1 MRTRRLKITDGAAYY
16 HVISRTVLGLRLFEE
31 TDKEVLRKMIRKV
44 ALFCGIEVLTYC
56 IMGNHF
62 HILIKVPEAQ
72 KLTDSEL
79 VGRFAHLYP
88 EPTKYQLLSPEM
100 FKRKLKAGG
109 EEADELR
116 QKYLA
121 RMGDLSQFM
130 KLLKQRF
137 AIWYHK
143 THGTYGTL
151 WADRFKS
158 VLVEGKA
165 SALSVVS
172 AYIDL
177 NPVRAGL
184 VSDPKDY
191 RFCGYAEAVAGSRES
206 LAGLEAVMGTGG
218 KALAAYRVLLF
229 GVGSASQDGE
239 APRITPEEALKVI
252 KGQKGEL
259 STAVLLRCRMRY
271 FTDGVIIGSKQFV
284 REGFQAVDRG
294 LKFPCKPHPLAR
306 KGLPEELW
314 IPHRPRRIAF
324 G

>member
-1 MRTRRLKITDGAAYY
+1 
-16 HVISRTVLGLRLFEE
+16 
-31 TDKEVLRKMIRKV
+31 MIRKV

-62 HILIKVPEAQ
+62 HILIKVPE
-72 KLTDSEL
+72 KRDLTDSEL
-79 VGRFAHLYP
+79 VARFARLYP
-88 EPTKYQLLSPEM
+88 EPTKYQLLSPQM
-100 FKRKLKAGG
+100 FKRRLQAGG
-109 EEADELR
+109 EEAEALR
-116 QKYLA
+116 QKYLV

-143 THGTYGTL
+143 HHGTYGTL

-184 VSDPKDY
+184 VADPKDY
-191 RFCGYAEAVAGSRES
+191 RFCGYAEAVSGSRES
-206 LAGLEAVMGTGG
+206 RVGLEAVMGSAG

-229 GVGSASQDGE
+229 GVGSASRDGE
-239 APRITPEEALKVI
+239 EPRITREEALKVMER
-252 KGQKGEL
+252 QKGEL

-271 FTDGVIIGSKQFV
+271 FTDGVVIGSKQFV
-284 REGFQAVDRG
+284 REGIQAMDRG
-294 LKFPCKPHPLAR
+294 LKYPCKPHPLATR
-306 KGLPEELW
+306 GLPDELW
-314 IPHRPRRIAF
+314 IPHRPRRAAF

>member
-1 MRTRRLKITDGAAYY
+1 MRMRRLKFVDRAACY
-16 HVISRTVLGLRLFEE
+16 HVMSRTVLGLRLFED

-44 ALFCGIEVLTYC
+44 SLFCGIEVLTYC

-62 HILIKVPEAQ
+62 HILIRVPEREE
-72 KLTDSEL
+72 LTDSEL
-79 VGRFAHLYP
+79 VSRFACLYP
-88 EPTKYQLLSPEM
+88 EPTKYQLLSPQM
-100 FKRKLKAGG
+100 LKRKLQAGG
-109 EEADELR
+109 EEAEALR

-121 RMGDLSQFM
+121 RMGDLSHFM

-143 THGTYGTL
+143 NHGTYGTL

-206 LAGLEAVMGTGG
+206 IAGLEGVMGSGG
-218 KALAAYRVLLF
+218 KALPAYRILLF
-229 GVGSASQDGE
+229 GVGSAPREGE
-239 APRITPEEALKVI
+239 APRITREEALKVMQ
-252 KGQKGEL
+252 KQKGEL

-284 REGFQAVDRG
+284 REGIQAVDRG
-294 LKFPCKPHPLAR
+294 LKFPCKPHPLAQR
-306 KGLPEELW
+306 GLPEELW
-314 IPHRPRRIAF
+314 IPHCPRRAVF

>member
-1 MRTRRLKITDGAAYY
+1 MRTRRLKITGGAAYY
-16 HVISRTVLGLRLFEE
+16 HVISRTVLGLRLLED
-31 TDKEVLRKMIRKV
+31 TDKEVMRKMMRKV

-62 HILIKVPEAQ
+62 HILIKVPES
-72 KLTDSEL
+72 KELTDSEL
-79 VGRFAHLYP
+79 VARFAQLYP
-88 EPTKYQLLSPEM
+88 EPTKYQTLSPHILM
-100 FKRKLKAGG
+100 LKLQGGG

-158 VLVEGKA
+158 VLVEGKVN
-165 SALSVVS
+165 ALAVVS

-191 RFCGYAEAVAGSRES
+191 RFCGYAEAVSGSQES
-206 LAGLEAVMGTGG
+206 LAGLAAVMGPSG
-218 KALAAYRVLLF
+218 KPMCAYRMLLF
-229 GVGSASQDGE
+229 GAGSAPRDGE
-239 APRITPEEALKVI
+239 SPRITREEALKVI
-252 KGQKGEL
+252 EGQKGEL
-259 STAVLLRCRMRY
+259 SAAVLLRCRMRY
-271 FTDGVIIGSKQFV
+271 FTDGVVIGSKQFV

-294 LKFPCKPHPLAR
+294 LKFPCKPHRLGR
-306 KGLPEELW
+306 KGFPEDLW
-314 IPHRPRRIAF
+314 MPHRPRRAAF

>member
-1 MRTRRLKITDGAAYY
+1 MRTRRLKISDGAAYY
-16 HVISRTVLGLRLFEE
+16 HVISRTVLGLRLFED

-62 HILIKVPEAQ
+62 HILIKVPET
-72 KLTDSEL
+72 KRLTDSEL
-79 VGRFAHLYP
+79 VARFVHLYP
-88 EPTKYQLLSPEM
+88 QPTKYQLLSPEM
-100 FKRKLKAGG
+100 LKRKLQAGG
-109 EEADELR
+109 EEAEALR
-116 QKYLA
+116 QKYLS

-143 THGTYGTL
+143 NHGTYGTL

-206 LAGLEAVMGTGG
+206 LTGLEMVIGSGG
-218 KALAAYRVLLF
+218 KALSAYRVLLF
-229 GVGSASQDGE
+229 GVGSAPREGE
-239 APRITPEEALKVI
+239 APRITREEALKVMER
-252 KGQKGEL
+252 QKGEL

-284 REGFQAVDRG
+284 REGIQAVDRG
-294 LKFPCKPHPLAR
+294 LKFPCKPHPLAKR
-306 KGLPEELW
+306 GLPEDLW
-314 IPHRPRRIAF
+314 IPHRPRREAF

>member
-1 MRTRRLKITDGAAYY
+1 MRTRRLKVSDRAAYY
-16 HVISRTVLGLRLFEE
+16 HVISRTVLGLRLFED
-31 TDKEVLRKMIRKV
+31 TDKEVLRRMLRKV
-44 ALFCGIEVLTYC
+44 AFFCGIEVLTYC

-62 HILIKVPEAQ
+62 HILIKVPER
-72 KLTDSEL
+72 KDLSDSEI
-79 VGRFAHLYP
+79 VKRFARLYP

-100 FKRKLKAGG
+100 LKRKLRAGG
-109 EEADELR
+109 EEAEALR
-116 QKYLA
+116 WKYLS

-143 THGTYGTL
+143 NHGTYGTL

-184 VSDPKDY
+184 VADPKDY

-206 LAGLEAVMGTGG
+206 LEGLKAVMGPGG
-218 KALAAYRVLLF
+218 KAMPAYRILLF
-229 GVGSASQDGE
+229 GVGSAPREGE
-239 APRITPEEALKVI
+239 APRITREESLKVMER
-252 KGQKGEL
+252 QKGEL
-259 STAVLLRCRMRY
+259 STAILLRCRMRY

-284 REGFQAVDRG
+284 REGMQAVDRG
-294 LKFPCKPHPLAR
+294 LKYPCKPHPLANR
-306 KGLPEELW
+306 GLPEDLW
-314 IPHRPRRIAF
+314 IPHCPRRAAF

>member
-1 MRTRRLKITDGAAYY
+1 MRTRRLKITDGSAYY
-16 HVISRTVLGLRLFEE
+16 HVISRTVLGMRLFED

-100 FKRKLKAGG
+100 LQRKLQAGG

-165 SALSVVS
+165 NALSVVS

-206 LAGLEAVMGTGG
+206 QAGLEGVMGAGS
-218 KALAAYRVLLF
+218 KALPAYRVLLF
-229 GVGSASQDGE
+229 GVGSAPREGE
-239 APRITPEEALKVI
+239 IPRITAEEALKVM

-294 LKFPCKPHPLAR
+294 LKFPCKPHRLASR
-306 KGLPEELW
+306 GLPEDLW
-314 IPHRPRRIAF
+314 IPHRPRRAVF